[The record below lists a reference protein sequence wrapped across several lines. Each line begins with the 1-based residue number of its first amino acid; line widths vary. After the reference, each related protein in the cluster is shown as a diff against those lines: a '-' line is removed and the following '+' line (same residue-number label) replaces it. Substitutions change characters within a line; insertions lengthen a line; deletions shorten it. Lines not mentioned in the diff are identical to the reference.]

1 MIIKNISRTLCIVSL
16 FLTNRVGGVPPRYD
30 AHVHA
35 GKHEVVDTP
44 LNSTTARSK
53 QQGSQIKPTI
63 RKKRKS
69 RKTLNENQCQ
79 AALTS
84 KQLKKY
90 RLELENIASRLS
102 QLATGILTQ
111 EQQAEKKYLE
121 TRKIKVTQSIDEFE
135 NKLGLKQTPPQLL
148 TPNQSDTKQ
157 LVTLSAF
164 TIGLALALAGSY
176 DYFFTPVEKNP
187 EFKLEDLVEFEEA
200 EDLELV

>member
-63 RKKRKS
+63 CKKRKS
-69 RKTLNENQCQ
+69 RKTLNENQSQ
-79 AALTS
+79 AALAS
-84 KQLKKY
+84 KELKKY
-90 RLELENIASRLS
+90 KRELEIITSSLS

-111 EQQAEKKYLE
+111 DQQAEKSSLE
-121 TRKIKVTQSIDEFE
+121 KRRLKVIQIIDNFE
-135 NKLGLKQTPPQLL
+135 KKQGLKQTPPQLL

-164 TIGLALALAGSY
+164 TIGVALALAGSY
-176 DYFFTPVEKNP
+176 DYFFVPVEKNP